1 MQIPESA
8 LLRYAADDLIRN
20 GVADC
25 LAIDASSIVLEIK
38 YQFRG
43 VISLNSDSAIPME
56 DVVAFH
62 DLVQPSRSLK
72 DVAILEL
79 LSHCAITSAHESFP
93 HLFMKNEEAW
103 YDSRL
108 LMSLPMSDQIQ
119 TRHPLRTIPKIRHAD
134 IELQAPK
141 YGIY

>member
-25 LAIDASSIVLEIK
+25 LAIDASSIVLKIK

-62 DLVQPSRSLK
+62 DLV
-72 DVAILEL
+72 
-79 LSHCAITSAHESFP
+79 
-93 HLFMKNEEAW
+93 
-103 YDSRL
+103 
-108 LMSLPMSDQIQ
+108 
-119 TRHPLRTIPKIRHAD
+119 
-134 IELQAPK
+134 
-141 YGIY
+141 